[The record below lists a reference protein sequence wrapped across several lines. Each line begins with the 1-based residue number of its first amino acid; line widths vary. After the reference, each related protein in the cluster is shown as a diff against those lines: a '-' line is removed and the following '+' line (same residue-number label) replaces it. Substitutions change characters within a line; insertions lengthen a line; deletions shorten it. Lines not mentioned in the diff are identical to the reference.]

1 MRRRTKSA
9 AHAALHVL
17 FGSRLNLLLPCG
29 PAALLAA
36 RLGIGD
42 EISFLL
48 ALAALCP
55 LAERIGYA
63 TEQAALHT
71 SSQAGALLNATFGNA
86 TELIVSLCAIREGL
100 LRVVQLSLL
109 GSVLSNLLLV
119 LGCAFFFGG
128 VRHATQ
134 RYDQKSAEA
143 HAAVLVLGAVTMV
156 VPDVL
161 GEGETKSSRHEDT
174 ESDVLSLSRWV
185 SVVLLFSYASLI
197 AFELGISPAPPE
209 ISPPLSPSPEE
220 EEVEEEEEEE
230 LSFRQ
235 STVALALLCAATAGL
250 SEVVVGSIQGAAAGA
265 KVPLAFVSTILLP
278 IVGNAAEH
286 ASAALDAVALAA
298 RNKPDL
304 AIGVAV
310 GSATQITLLGFPAS
324 VLAAWAYG
332 EPLSLDMLPFET
344 ACLVLTILGVATV
357 LPSGRSNWLKGLTLI
372 SLYVVIALAFLFH
385 DSSETRAP
393 AAAKHKRLG

>member
-1 MRRRTKSA
+1 VA
-9 AHAALHVL
+9 CL
-17 FGSRLNLLLPCG
+17 
-29 PAALLAA
+29 PAAAA
-36 RLGIGD
+36 DDDDDGEKD
-42 EISFLL
+42 EE
-48 ALAALCP
+48 AAAAAAAAAA
-55 LAERIGYA
+55 AE
-63 TEQAALHT
+63 E
-71 SSQAGALLNATFGNA
+71 
-86 TELIVSLCAIREGL
+86 
-100 LRVVQLSLL
+100 
-109 GSVLSNLLLV
+109 
-119 LGCAFFFGG
+119 
-128 VRHATQ
+128 
-134 RYDQKSAEA
+134 
-143 HAAVLVLGAVTMV
+143 
-156 VPDVL
+156 
-161 GEGETKSSRHEDT
+161 
-174 ESDVLSLSRWV
+174 
-185 SVVLLFSYASLI
+185 
-197 AFELGISPAPPE
+197 
-209 ISPPLSPSPEE
+209 
-220 EEVEEEEEEE
+220 EEEEEEE

-286 ASAALDAVALAA
+286 ASAVMFAV

>member
-9 AHAALHVL
+9 AYAALHVL
-17 FGSRLNLLLPCG
+17 LGSRLNLLLPCG

-161 GEGETKSSRHEDT
+161 GEGHSRDTCTAHSS
-174 ESDVLSLSRWV
+174 
-185 SVVLLFSYASLI
+185 
-197 AFELGISPAPPE
+197 
-209 ISPPLSPSPEE
+209 
-220 EEVEEEEEEE
+220 
-230 LSFRQ
+230 Q
-235 STVALALLCAATAGL
+235 
-250 SEVVVGSIQGAAAGA
+250 
-265 KVPLAFVSTILLP
+265 
-278 IVGNAAEH
+278 
-286 ASAALDAVALAA
+286 
-298 RNKPDL
+298 
-304 AIGVAV
+304 
-310 GSATQITLLGFPAS
+310 
-324 VLAAWAYG
+324 
-332 EPLSLDMLPFET
+332 
-344 ACLVLTILGVATV
+344 
-357 LPSGRSNWLKGLTLI
+357 
-372 SLYVVIALAFLFH
+372 
-385 DSSETRAP
+385 DSW
-393 AAAKHKRLG
+393 

>member
-17 FGSRLNLLLPCG
+17 LGSRLNLLLPCG

-161 GEGETKSSRHEDT
+161 GETKSSRHEDT

-197 AFELGISPAPPE
+197 AFELGIPPAAPE
-209 ISPPLSPSPEE
+209 ISPPLSPSPE
-220 EEVEEEEEEE
+220 
-230 LSFRQ
+230 
-235 STVALALLCAATAGL
+235 
-250 SEVVVGSIQGAAAGA
+250 
-265 KVPLAFVSTILLP
+265 
-278 IVGNAAEH
+278 
-286 ASAALDAVALAA
+286 ALDAECE
-298 RNKPDL
+298 
-304 AIGVAV
+304 GV
-310 GSATQITLLGFPAS
+310 
-324 VLAAWAYG
+324 
-332 EPLSLDMLPFET
+332 
-344 ACLVLTILGVATV
+344 
-357 LPSGRSNWLKGLTLI
+357 
-372 SLYVVIALAFLFH
+372 
-385 DSSETRAP
+385 
-393 AAAKHKRLG
+393 